1 MTQMVFGVDFGAL
14 SAAFM
19 GLILFGLGYNAALEW
34 AEKAGYLEGFT
45 WLWVAGGVFVTLCV
59 VAVLNLTAALLTLV
73 CFVASGLFMAV
84 GAIKRYVTAREA
96 AKAAIRGEL
105 K

>member
-1 MTQMVFGVDFGAL
+1 MFGVDFGTL

-19 GLILFGLGYNAALEW
+19 GLVLFGLAYNTVVEW
-34 AEKAGYLEGFT
+34 AEQHGYLEGFT
-45 WLWVAGGVFVTLCV
+45 WLWVAGGVFLTLCV
-59 VAVLNLTAALLTLV
+59 VAVLDLRAALLTFV
-73 CFVASGLFMAV
+73 CFVASGAFMAM

-96 AKAAIRGEL
+96 AKAAMRGEL